1 MLTEQ
6 MLTEDDVQW
15 TKLTLEALVP
25 HIPEIFKIVSVSVV
39 GGGGAELYVVP
50 LFHAH
55 LDITDEINVPANVPA
70 NAARLTMDD
79 IRAAPKQRQAKRA

>member
-1 MLTEQ
+1 M
-6 MLTEDDVQW
+6 
-15 TKLTLEALVP
+15 
-25 HIPEIFKIVSVSVV
+25 
-39 GGGGAELYVVP
+39 GGAELYVVP

-70 NAARLTMDD
+70 NATRLTMDD

>member
-1 MLTEQ
+1 MDKTYARSSCATYSRDFQDSER
-6 MLTEDDVQW
+6 ECCW
-15 TKLTLEALVP
+15 W
-25 HIPEIFKIVSVSVV
+25 
-39 GGGGAELYVVP
+39 GGAELYVVP